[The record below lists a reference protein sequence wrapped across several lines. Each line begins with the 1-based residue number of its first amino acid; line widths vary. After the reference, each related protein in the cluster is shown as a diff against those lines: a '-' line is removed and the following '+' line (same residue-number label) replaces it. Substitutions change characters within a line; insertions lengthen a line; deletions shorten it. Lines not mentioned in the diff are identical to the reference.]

1 MSQITYTQNAL
12 QNLGEIADFWRNTP
26 DIGMRA
32 IKEIQTRVKTLK
44 NLPNIG
50 KPCPDDDGK
59 TRLLSVPFGSNGY
72 LVRYLY
78 DQNQDT
84 VFLLAIRNFRQAGFT
99 EN

>member
-1 MSQITYTQNAL
+1 MPQITYTQNAL
-12 QNLGEIADFWRNTP
+12 RNMGKIADFWRKNP
-26 DIGMRA
+26 EIGKRA
-32 IKEIQTRVKTLK
+32 MKEISERVATLE
-44 NLPNIG
+44 NFPNIG

-78 DQNQDT
+78 DQNHDT